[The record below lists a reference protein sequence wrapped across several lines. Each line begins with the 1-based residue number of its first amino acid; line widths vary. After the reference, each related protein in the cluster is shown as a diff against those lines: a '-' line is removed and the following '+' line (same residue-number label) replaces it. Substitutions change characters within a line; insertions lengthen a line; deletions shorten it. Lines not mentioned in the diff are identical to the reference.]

1 MVTDNL
7 AKLKLLKITASP
19 QMEIILVEEESG
31 GPYGAKGM
39 GELPL
44 NPTAP
49 AIINAINNAV
59 GVRIN
64 DLPATS
70 DKILAALNKKTG
82 NEKMLI

>member
-7 AKLKLLKITASP
+7 AKLKLPKISDSP
-19 QMEIILVEEESG
+19 PMEIILVEEQSE

-49 AIINAINNAV
+49 ALVNAIYNAV
-59 GVRIN
+59 GVRIT
-64 DLPATS
+64 DLPATRA
-70 DKILAALNKKTG
+70 KILAALKNKNG
-82 NEKMLI
+82 E